1 VKTHILIVILSDT
14 NKYTEYM
21 FSITVTNQPPRIN
34 STIVSPVTL
43 IFRETTTYNLPLSI
57 DPEGLNYTTS
67 IKNGP
72 SFAKLISN

>member
-1 VKTHILIVILSDT
+1 MIVIISDT
-14 NKYTEYM
+14 INYTDYR

-57 DPEGLNYTTS
+57 DPEGLSYNTS
-67 IKNGP
+67 IKSGP
-72 SFAKLISN
+72 SFARLISS